1 MVEVGEGGGGIRGMA
16 SVASEADRSLAKVF
30 IAVLAGCLL
39 PGGGT
44 FWLKDIEG
52 KKSPPGGKRRSRVGW
67 EGEGGVEG
75 RVMNGH

>member
-1 MVEVGEGGGGIRGMA
+1 MA

-52 KKSPPGGKRRSRVGW
+52 KKSPPGGKRRSRVG
-67 EGEGGVEG
+67 
-75 RVMNGH
+75 